1 MMTTGADKQVSEQA
15 LALMAQSVRSDEQ
28 NVRRYVVMGWCVVVV
43 GLLGF
48 LLWATFAPLDKG
60 VAASGTVIVS
70 GQRKTIQAPASGII
84 KHILVKE
91 GEVVK
96 ANQVL
101 VQLNPLQAQAQVD
114 SLFEQYV
121 IAQASESRLLAEQAG
136 EAQIRFSPALLAIQ
150 TEPRVADVMALQN
163 QLFTSRRLALQSE
176 IDGYR
181 QSIDGMRAQLQG
193 LVHSRVNKNIQRASL
208 REQMNSMK
216 PLADEGYL
224 PRNRYLEVQRQL
236 AEVNS
241 SIDETAGNIG
251 QLQRQLQE
259 SEKKITQRQ
268 ASFQQDVRTQL
279 VQTQKEKS
287 DIKTRLEMANY
298 DLRNNVIVSPV
309 DGTVV
314 GLAVFTSGGV
324 VNAGE
329 ALMDIV
335 PAERGLVVDTRL
347 SVNLID
353 KVYNGLPVDLL
364 FTAFNQ
370 NRTPKIPGTVTLISA
385 DRLLDKNSNE
395 PYYSM
400 QVTVTPEG
408 LKMLNA
414 GAIKPGMPVEVF
426 VKTGSR
432 SLLSYL
438 FKPVLDRASTSL
450 TEE

>member
-1 MMTTGADKQVSEQA
+1 MKHADEQA
-15 LALMAQSVRSDEQ
+15 LKTAEESVPSGARTGEQ
-28 NVRRYVVMGWCVVVV
+28 NVTRYIVFGWLVVAF
-43 GLLGF
+43 GLVGF

-60 VAASGTVIVS
+60 VASSGTVIVS
-70 GQRKTIQAPASGII
+70 GQRKTIQAPVSGII
-84 KHILVKE
+84 KNILVKD
-91 GEVVK
+91 GEAVK

-114 SLFEQYV
+114 SLFSQYI
-121 IAQASESRLLAEQAG
+121 IAQATESRLLAELAG
-136 EAQIRFSPALLAIQ
+136 LPQIAFSPALLALQ
-150 TEPRVADVMALQN
+150 AQPDVAAVMELQN

-181 QSIDGMRAQLQG
+181 QSINGMRAQLTG
-193 LVHSRVNKNIQRASL
+193 LQDSRANKNIQRASL
-208 REQMNSMK
+208 SEQVSQMK

-241 SIDETAGNIG
+241 SIDETTGNIG
-251 QLQRQLQE
+251 QLQRQLLE
-259 SEKKITQRQ
+259 SEKKIEQRQ
-268 ASFQQDVRTQL
+268 ASFQQEVRTQL

-287 DIKTRLEMANY
+287 DVKTRLETANFE
-298 DLRNNVIVSPV
+298 LRNNAIVSPV

-314 GLAVFTSGGV
+314 GLTLFTLGGV

-335 PAERGLVVDTRL
+335 PDSRGLVVDTQL
-347 SVNLID
+347 GVNLID
-353 KVYNGLPVDLL
+353 KVYTGLPVDLM

-370 NRTPKIPGTVTLISA
+370 NRTPKVPGTVTLISA
-385 DRLLDKNSNE
+385 DRLLNKNNNE
-395 PYYSM
+395 PYYSV
-400 QVTVTPEG
+400 QVTVSPEG
-408 LKMLNA
+408 MKMLNDRV
-414 GAIKPGMPVEVF
+414 IKPGMPVEVF

>member
-1 MMTTGADKQVSEQA
+1 MVPASPGS
-15 LALMAQSVRSDEQ
+15 RSGEQ
-28 NVRRYVVMGWCVVVV
+28 NITRYVVMGWLVVAV
-43 GLLGF
+43 GLVGF

-60 VAASGTVIVS
+60 VSSSGTVIVS
-70 GQRKTIQAPASGII
+70 GQRKTIQAPVSGII
-84 KHILVKE
+84 KNILVKE
-91 GEVVK
+91 GETVK

-114 SLFEQYV
+114 SLFSQYS
-121 IAQASESRLLAEQAG
+121 IAQATESRLLAELAG
-136 EAQIRFSPALLAIQ
+136 LPAIAFSPALLALQ
-150 TEPRVADVMALQN
+150 TQPSVAADMALQN

-181 QSIDGMRAQLQG
+181 QSINGMRAQLKG
-193 LVHSRVNKNIQRASL
+193 LQDSRVNKNIQRASL
-208 REQMNSMK
+208 SEQMSQMK

-251 QLQRQLQE
+251 QLQRQLLE
-259 SEKKITQRQ
+259 SETKIEQRQ

-287 DIKTRLEMANY
+287 DVKTRLETANF
-298 DLRNNVIVSPV
+298 DLRNNAIVSPV

-314 GLAVFTSGGV
+314 GLTVFTLGGV

-335 PAERGLVVDTRL
+335 PDSRGLVVDTQL

-353 KVYNGLPVDLL
+353 KVYNGLPVDLM

-370 NRTPKIPGTVTLISA
+370 NRTPKVPGTVTLISA
-385 DRLLDKNSNE
+385 DRLLNKNNNE

-400 QVTVTPEG
+400 QVTVSPEG
-408 LKMLNA
+408 MKILS
-414 GAIKPGMPVEVF
+414 GRAIKPGMPVEVF

>member
-1 MMTTGADKQVSEQA
+1 MKRADDRA
-15 LALMAQSVRSDEQ
+15 LKEAMVPASPGSRSDEQ
-28 NVRRYVVMGWCVVVV
+28 HVTHYVVMGWMVVAV

-60 VAASGTVIVS
+60 VASSGTVIVS
-70 GQRKTIQAPASGII
+70 GQRKTIQAPVSGII
-84 KHILVKE
+84 KNILVKE
-91 GEVVK
+91 GEAVK

-114 SLFEQYV
+114 SLFSQYS
-121 IAQASESRLLAEQAG
+121 IAQATESRLLAELAG
-136 EAQIRFSPALLAIQ
+136 LPQIVFSPEQLALQ
-150 TEPRVADVMALQN
+150 TQPSVAADMALQN
-163 QLFTSRRLALQSE
+163 QLFASRRLALQSE

-181 QSIDGMRAQLQG
+181 QSINGMRAQLRG
-193 LVHSRVNKNIQRASL
+193 LQNSRANKNIQRASL
-208 REQMNSMK
+208 SEQVSQMK

-224 PRNRYLEVQRQL
+224 ARNRYLEVQRQL

-251 QLQRQLQE
+251 QLQRQLLE
-259 SEKKITQRQ
+259 SEKKIEQRQ

-287 DIKTRLEMANY
+287 DVKTRLDTANF
-298 DLRNNVIVSPV
+298 DLRNNAIVSPV

-314 GLAVFTSGGV
+314 GLTVFTLGGV

-335 PAERGLVVDTRL
+335 PDSRGLVVDTQL

-353 KVYNGLPVDLL
+353 KVYNGLPVDLM

-370 NRTPKIPGTVTLISA
+370 NRTPKVPGTVTLISA
-385 DRLLDKNSNE
+385 DRLLNKNNNE

-400 QVTVTPEG
+400 QVTVSPEG
-408 LKMLNA
+408 MKMLSDR
-414 GAIKPGMPVEVF
+414 AIKPGMPVEVF